1 MEPSVGEIVFRRT
14 VSNTFRRLSLQDVQQ
29 IAYVRLTGR
38 ENTKRFS
45 AAKPQA
51 TSLDLMESLE
61 QYGYFSRENVK
72 GLTEVLK
79 DANRTDLA
87 EEIERKL
94 CKPIKKPR
102 NSAAVASPTVE
113 SPSRLGD
120 CGQVTDEE
128 RRRGE
133 RTPVPSLH
141 CGRGARALP
150 VPGHKVSPSPSGVNG
165 GGEKKIPLM
174 PPLVALKKATQ
185 ETDSQSKIPVRQQLV
200 TLKAQQSPVKGTISP
215 PSKPAPPPPPPK
227 TRSHGVKTEG
237 TGDRDSGMW
246 SGSTYDTVT
255 EWTKHH
261 DNTPAGVINCD
272 DVGGVTQYQHL
283 VNDVIDGKQSC
294 KLNEFPMIF
303 NTCFFRSPVYN
314 S

>member
-1 MEPSVGEIVFRRT
+1 MEPSVSEIFFRRT
-14 VSNTFRRLSLQDVQQ
+14 VSNTFRRLSVQDVQQ

-38 ENTKRFS
+38 EDTRRFS

-51 TSLDLMESLE
+51 MSLDLMESLE

-72 GLTEVLK
+72 GLAEVLK

-94 CKPIKKPR
+94 CKPVKKPR
-102 NSAAVASPTVE
+102 NSTAVASPTVE

-120 CGQVTDEE
+120 FGQVTDEE

-133 RTPVPSLH
+133 RTPVPSLY
-141 CGRGARALP
+141 CGRGVRALP
-150 VPGHKVSPSPSGVNG
+150 GPGHKISPSPSGVKEG
-165 GGEKKIPLM
+165 GQKKVPLM

-185 ETDSQSKIPVRQQLV
+185 ETDSQSKMPVRQQLV
-200 TLKAQQSPVKGTISP
+200 TLKAQQSPVKGTTYP

-227 TRSHGVKTEG
+227 TRRHGEKTEG

-261 DNTPAGVINCD
+261 DNPPAGTHTFIAAQC
-272 DVGGVTQYQHL
+272 GTSYAIL
-283 VNDVIDGKQSC
+283 YS
-294 KLNEFPMIF
+294 
-303 NTCFFRSPVYN
+303 
-314 S
+314 